1 MSVWHRVME
10 SQQPLKFKIANE
22 DWEFELVHRLNYK
35 TFVEEIPQH
44 KPDPNQ
50 RLVDKFNSENTY
62 IIAMDGKTLAGMIAF
77 RSNRPFSL
85 DHKIPNLDSYLPPGR
100 TVCEVRLLAVER
112 AYRTGWAFRGLAEFL
127 AQYGLAQG
135 YDLAVISG
143 TTRQLKLY
151 QHLGFKPFGPTVG
164 EAGAQF
170 QPMYLTLEAFLEQAS
185 AVLQDNNGPLGKT
198 VSFLPGPVSIA
209 MPVQHALAQ
218 PPISHRSDHF
228 LLNFQITQQLLRK
241 MTGAREVQIL
251 LGSGTLAND
260 VVAGQWLLE
269 QKPGLILSN
278 GEFGERLINHARR
291 IGLSFQVHQKAWG
304 ESFDLKALRRQLE
317 DSRETGWIWA
327 VHCETSTGILNDI
340 AGLKKLCS
348 DFGLKLGLDCIST
361 LGVLPVNLEGV
372 YLASG
377 VSGKGLASFPGLA
390 MVFHHH
396 KAMPAPERLPRYL
409 DLGFCAACEG
419 IPFTHSSNLLG
430 ALLAALRRNS
440 ARHYAELVETA
451 HWLRAQL
458 LDAGFQLVAPAAESS
473 PAVFTIALPRNIHS
487 RTAAKRMQKAGY
499 LLSYGSE
506 YLLRRNWIQ
515 ICLMGEYSR
524 DDLMGLLAAMRALH
538 RNQPPQS
545 ESLGTTT

>member
-1 MSVWHRVME
+1 ME

-50 RLVDKFNSENTY
+50 RLVDKFHSENTY
-62 IIAMDGKTLAGMIAF
+62 IIAMDGNTLAGMIAF

-85 DHKIPNLDSYLPPGR
+85 DHKVANLDSYLPPGR
-100 TVCEVRLLAVER
+100 RVCEVRLLAVEK
-112 AYRTGWAFRGLAEFL
+112 AYRTGWVFRGLAEFL

-151 QHLGFKPFGPTVG
+151 QHLGFKPFGPLVG
-164 EAGAQF
+164 EVGAQF

-185 AVLQDNNGPLGKT
+185 AVLQDNNGSQGRT
-198 VSFLPGPVSIA
+198 ISFLPGPVSISL
-209 MPVQHALAQ
+209 PVQNALGQ

-228 LLNFQITQQLLRK
+228 LLNFQIAQQLLRK
-241 MTGAREVQIL
+241 MTGAREVEIL

-260 VVAGQWLLE
+260 VVAGQWKLE
-269 QKPGLILSN
+269 KKPGLILAN
-278 GEFGERLINHARR
+278 GEFGERLMNHAQRM
-291 IGLSFQVHQKAWG
+291 GLSFEKHQVAWG
-304 ESFDLKALRRQLE
+304 ESYDLKKVRRQLE
-317 DSRETGWIWA
+317 ANRNLGWLWA
-327 VHCETSTGILNDI
+327 VHCETSTGVLNNI
-340 AGLKKLCS
+340 AGLKELCAE
-348 DFGLKLGLDCIST
+348 FGLKLGLDCIST

-377 VSGKGLASFPGLA
+377 VSGKGLAAFPGLS
-390 MVFHHH
+390 MVFHNY
-396 KAMPAPERLPRYL
+396 KPACAPDRLPRYL
-409 DLGFCAACEG
+409 DLGYWAACEG
-419 IPFTHSSNLLG
+419 VPFTHSSNLLG
-430 ALLAALRRNS
+430 ALLAALRRHNS
-440 ARHYAELVETA
+440 RRHAELVETA
-451 HWLRAQL
+451 TWLRAQL
-458 LDAGFQLVAPAAESS
+458 LDAGFQLLAPAAEAS
-473 PAVFTIALPRNIHS
+473 PAVFTIVLPRHIPS
-487 RTAAKRMQKAGY
+487 RRVARQMQKAGY

-524 DDLMGLLAAMRALH
+524 DDLMGMLAAMRTLN
-538 RNQPPQS
+538 RNHEP
-545 ESLGTTT
+545 ESANLKITA

>member
-1 MSVWHRVME
+1 ME

-44 KPDPNQ
+44 KPHPNQ
-50 RLVDKFNSENTY
+50 RLVDKFHSENTY
-62 IIAMDGKTLAGMIAF
+62 IIAMDGNTLAGMIAF

-85 DHKIPNLDSYLPPGR
+85 DHKIANLDSYLPPGR

-164 EAGAQF
+164 EVGAQF

-185 AVLQDNNGPLGKT
+185 AVLQNNDGSQVRT

-209 MPVQHALAQ
+209 MPVQNALGQSA
-218 PPISHRSDHF
+218 ISHRSDHF

-241 MTGAREVQIL
+241 MTGAREVEIL

-260 VVAGQWLLE
+260 VVAGQWKLE
-269 QKPGLILSN
+269 TKPGLILSN
-278 GEFGERLINHARR
+278 GEFGERLMNHAQRM
-291 IGLSFQVHQKAWG
+291 GLSFEAHQKAWG
-304 ESFDLKALRRQLE
+304 ESYDLKAVRKQLE
-317 DSRETGWIWA
+317 GNRNLGWLWA

-340 AGLKKLCS
+340 AGLKKLCAE
-348 DFGLKLGLDCIST
+348 FGLKLGLDCIST

-377 VSGKGLASFPGLA
+377 VSGKGLASFPGLS
-390 MVFHHH
+390 MVFHNY
-396 KAMPAPERLPRYL
+396 KAVPAPDRLPRYL
-409 DLGFCAACEG
+409 DLGYCAACEG

-430 ALLAALRRNS
+430 ALLAALRRNNS
-440 ARHYAELVETA
+440 RRYAELVETA
-451 HWLRAQL
+451 DWLRTQL
-458 LDAGFQLVAPAAESS
+458 LEAGFHLVAPASEAS

-487 RTAAKRMQKAGY
+487 RIAAKRMQKAGY

-524 DDLMGLLAAMRALH
+524 DDLMGLLAALRSLH
-538 RNQPPQS
+538 RNHEPKS
-545 ESLGTTT
+545 ASLAATA

>member
-1 MSVWHRVME
+1 ME

-44 KPDPNQ
+44 KPGPNQ
-50 RLVDKFNSENTY
+50 RLVDKFHSENTY
-62 IIAMDGKTLAGMIAF
+62 IIAMDGRTLAGMIVF

-85 DHKIPNLDSYLPPGR
+85 DRKIANLDSYLPPGR

-112 AYRTGWAFRGLAEFL
+112 AYRTGWVFRGLAEFL

-164 EAGAQF
+164 EAGAEF

-185 AVLQDNNGPLGKT
+185 AVLQDKNGVQGKT

-209 MPVQHALAQ
+209 VAVQNALAQ
-218 PPISHRSDHF
+218 PPLSHRSDSF

-241 MTGAREVQIL
+241 MTGARDVEIF

-260 VVAGQWLLE
+260 IVAGQWLLE
-269 QKPGLILSN
+269 DKPGLILSN
-278 GEFGERLINHARR
+278 GEFGERLINHGQRM
-291 IGLSFQVHQKAWG
+291 GLRFEAHSLAWG
-304 ESFDLKALRRQLE
+304 ESFDLKAVRRQME
-317 DSRETGWIWA
+317 KNRNVGWMWA

-340 AGLKKLCS
+340 GGLKALCAE
-348 DFGLKLGLDCIST
+348 FGLKLGLDCIST
-361 LGVLPVNLEGV
+361 LGVLPVNLEGIH
-372 YLASG
+372 LASG
-377 VSGKGLASFPGLA
+377 VSGKGLASFPGLS
-390 MVFHHH
+390 MVFYDY
-396 KAMPAPERLPRYL
+396 KAVPAPERLPRYL
-409 DLGFCAACEG
+409 DLGYCAACEG

-440 ARHYAELVETA
+440 AQRHAELVETA
-451 HWLRAQL
+451 DWLRAQL
-458 LDAGFQLVAPAAESS
+458 LGAGFELVAPAAESS
-473 PAVFTIALPRNIHS
+473 PAVFTLALPRSIHS

-524 DDLMGLLAAMRALH
+524 DDLMGLLAGLRALH
-538 RNQPPQS
+538 RHHES
-545 ESLGTTT
+545 EPGKPGKTD

>member
-1 MSVWHRVME
+1 ME

-22 DWEFELVHRLNYK
+22 DCEFELVHRLNYK

-50 RLVDKFNSENTY
+50 RLVDKFHSENTY
-62 IIAMDGKTLAGMIAF
+62 IIAMDGDILAGMIAF

-85 DHKIPNLDSYLPPGR
+85 DHKIANLDSYLPPGR

-112 AYRTGWAFRGLAEFL
+112 AYRTGWVFRGLAEFL

-135 YDLAVISG
+135 YDMAVISG

-164 EAGAQF
+164 DPGAQF

-185 AVLQDNNGPLGKT
+185 AVLQDSNNGMGKT

-209 MPVQHALAQ
+209 APVQHALAQ

-241 MTGAREVQIL
+241 MTGAREVEIL

-269 QKPGLILSN
+269 ERQGLILSN
-278 GEFGERLINHARR
+278 GEFGDRLINHGRR
-291 IGLSFQVHQKAWG
+291 MGLSFEPHQAAWG
-304 ESFDLKALRRQLE
+304 TSFNLKALRGILE
-317 DSRETGWIWA
+317 RSRNLGWMWA

-340 AGLKKLCS
+340 DGLKGLCAE
-348 DFGLKLGLDCIST
+348 FGLKLGLDCIST

-377 VSGKGLASFPGLA
+377 VSGKGLASFPGLS
-390 MVFHHH
+390 MVFHNY
-396 KAMPAPERLPRYL
+396 KAMPAPDRLPRYL
-409 DLGFCAACEG
+409 DLGYCASCEG

-430 ALLAALRRNS
+430 AMLASLRRNS
-440 ARHYAELVETA
+440 ARRYAELVETA
-451 HWLRAQL
+451 VWLRAQL
-458 LDAGFQLVAPAAESS
+458 LDAGFQIVAPAAEAS
-473 PAVFTIALPRNIHS
+473 PAVFTIALPRHIHS

-524 DDLMGLLAAMRALH
+524 DDLMGLLAAMRLLH
-538 RNQPPQS
+538 RNPVRQ
-545 ESLGTTT
+545 ESVGTLGTTA

>member
-1 MSVWHRVME
+1 ME

-50 RLVDKFNSENTY
+50 RLVDKFHSENTY
-62 IIAMDGKTLAGMIAF
+62 IIAMDGNTLAGMIAF

-85 DHKIPNLDSYLPPGR
+85 DHKVANLDSYLPPGR
-100 TVCEVRLLAVER
+100 RVCEVRLLAVER

-151 QHLGFKPFGPTVG
+151 QHLGFKPFGPLVG

-185 AVLQDNNGPLGKT
+185 AVLQNNDGSQVRT
-198 VSFLPGPVSIA
+198 VSFLPGPVSITL
-209 MPVQHALAQ
+209 PVQNALAQ

-241 MTGAREVQIL
+241 MTGAREVEIL

-260 VVAGQWLLE
+260 VVAGQWKLE
-269 QKPGLILSN
+269 PKPGLILSN
-278 GEFGERLINHARR
+278 GEFGERLMNHAQRM
-291 IGLSFQVHQKAWG
+291 GLSFEAHQKAWG
-304 ESFDLKALRRQLE
+304 ESYDLKGVRKQLE
-317 DSRETGWIWA
+317 ANRNLGWMWA

-340 AGLKKLCS
+340 AGLKKLCAE
-348 DFGLKLGLDCIST
+348 FGLKLGLDCIST

-372 YLASG
+372 HLASG
-377 VSGKGLASFPGLA
+377 VSGKGLASFPGLS
-390 MVFHHH
+390 MVFHNY
-396 KAMPAPERLPRYL
+396 KAVPAPDRLPRYL
-409 DLGFCAACEG
+409 DLGYCAACEG

-430 ALLAALRRNS
+430 ALLAALRRNNS
-440 ARHYAELVETA
+440 KRYAELVETA
-451 HWLRAQL
+451 GWLRAQL
-458 LDAGFQLVAPAAESS
+458 LDAGFQLLAPAAAAS
-473 PAVFTIALPRNIHS
+473 PAVFTIVLPRHIHS
-487 RTAAKRMQKAGY
+487 RVVAKRMQKAGY

-538 RNQPPQS
+538 RKQDPELANIVA
-545 ESLGTTT
+545 TA

>member
-1 MSVWHRVME
+1 ME

-50 RLVDKFNSENTY
+50 RLVDKFHSENTY
-62 IIAMDGKTLAGMIAF
+62 IIAMDGNTLAGMIAF

-85 DHKIPNLDSYLPPGR
+85 DHKVANLDSYLPPGR
-100 TVCEVRLLAVER
+100 RVCEVRLLAVEK
-112 AYRTGWAFRGLAEFL
+112 AYRTGWVFRGLAEFL

-151 QHLGFKPFGPTVG
+151 QHLGFKPFGPLVG
-164 EAGAQF
+164 EVGAQF

-185 AVLQDNNGPLGKT
+185 AVLQDNNGSQGRT
-198 VSFLPGPVSIA
+198 ISFLPGPVSISL
-209 MPVQHALAQ
+209 PVQNALGQ

-228 LLNFQITQQLLRK
+228 LLNFQIAQQLLRK
-241 MTGAREVQIL
+241 MTGAREVEIL

-260 VVAGQWLLE
+260 VVAGQWKLE
-269 QKPGLILSN
+269 KKPGLILAN
-278 GEFGERLINHARR
+278 GEFGERLMNHAQRM
-291 IGLSFQVHQKAWG
+291 GLSFEKHQAAWG
-304 ESFDLKALRRQLE
+304 ESYDLKKIRRQLE
-317 DSRETGWIWA
+317 ANRNLGWLWA
-327 VHCETSTGILNDI
+327 VHCETSTGVLNNI
-340 AGLKKLCS
+340 AGLKELCAE
-348 DFGLKLGLDCIST
+348 FGLKLGLDCIST

-377 VSGKGLASFPGLA
+377 VSGKGLAAFPGLS
-390 MVFHHH
+390 MVFHNY
-396 KAMPAPERLPRYL
+396 KPACAPDRLPRYL
-409 DLGFCAACEG
+409 DLGYWAACEG
-419 IPFTHSSNLLG
+419 VPFTHSSNLLG
-430 ALLAALRRNS
+430 ALLAALRRHNS
-440 ARHYAELVETA
+440 RRHAELVETA
-451 HWLRAQL
+451 AWLRAQL
-458 LDAGFQLVAPAAESS
+458 LDAGFQLLAPAAEAS
-473 PAVFTIALPRNIHS
+473 PAVFTIVLPRHIHS
-487 RTAAKRMQKAGY
+487 RRVARQMQKAGY

-524 DDLMGLLAAMRALH
+524 DDLMGMLAAMRTLN
-538 RNQPPQS
+538 RNHEP
-545 ESLGTTT
+545 ESANLKITA